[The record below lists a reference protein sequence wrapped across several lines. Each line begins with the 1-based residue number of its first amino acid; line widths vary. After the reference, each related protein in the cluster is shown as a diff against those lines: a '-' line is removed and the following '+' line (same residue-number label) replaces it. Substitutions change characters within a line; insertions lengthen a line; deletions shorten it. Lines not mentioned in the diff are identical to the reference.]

1 MTYNASPYNVAQ
13 YNAVGSVGTPV
24 LSPSLGDTLTFAS
37 LVPKINPS
45 VPGCP
50 QPTMV
55 QYIRDAAIR
64 VCERSL
70 AWRWVEPRYN
80 LLPGISEYLYNKPA
94 DTEVHAVFDAMM
106 NDAPLRKL
114 TLEQALYEF
123 PYWANL
129 YSGVDQNVI
138 WQHSSNNLLNNQAFN
153 SSQLNQNQGTDVPD
167 EAVAEGTDPVAI
179 CQVTPDKYVVLPL
192 PDKTKA
198 YTMRMV
204 YALKPKR
211 TATGMSSV
219 MLNELEDVIM
229 HNALQHLLVLPNT
242 NWSDREL
249 AAYHAKQYIF
259 HLSERRARAN
269 MGNMRGTMT
278 VAMRRF
284 GV

>member
-219 MLNELEDVIM
+219 MLNELEDVIV